1 MSLILYIILVITVVA
16 VSSNQVE
23 EGELAKLE
31 VITRGGERER
41 GAPSPHSAVF
51 LCIRLHPN

>member
-1 MSLILYIILVITVVA
+1 MSLILHIILVITEA

-31 VITRGGERER
+31 VITRGGER
-41 GAPSPHSAVF
+41 GGGY
-51 LCIRLHPN
+51 